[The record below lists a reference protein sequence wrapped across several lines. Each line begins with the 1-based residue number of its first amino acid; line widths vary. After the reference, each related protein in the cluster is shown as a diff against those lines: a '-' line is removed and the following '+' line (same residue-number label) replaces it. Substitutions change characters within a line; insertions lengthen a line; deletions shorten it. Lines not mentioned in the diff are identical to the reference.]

1 MKITYKIAALILI
14 SVLSL
19 IGISIISSVFKAQEL
34 QYYTLVE
41 ELKTA
46 QAHML
51 NALVYE
57 KSFEKTFTND
67 EQVYPLLEKATA
79 KLKNINA
86 GLLEDNSHNI
96 DEILDLINI
105 FRDSFEKMA
114 ANARQLIT
122 KKNILNTLAAD
133 YFEQH
138 QKVSNKLTM
147 DISGSI
153 FEEYGGIGL
162 EIYDEV
168 DTADFDEGPLQELNT
183 ASLQVYSSINQIII
197 LVNQDLLLENSVE
210 RFDERYTKII
220 ERIEVEDIN
229 VRNRSELLKGDIY
242 RKLSKQL
249 TFTYKGIEKLVPE
262 LKTIYIE
269 NQLLS
274 QGLERHQKEIETI
287 TGNITAFSENLR
299 YERHQAV
306 AQFQLIGQGF
316 IMVLMLGGG
325 LALGRSITK
334 PLSVL
339 ARATE
344 AMKPDQLEQLKASR
358 NEAERKLLDGSDELS
373 ILMRSF
379 DRMREEI
386 LDKIEEIE
394 EKNQSLQ
401 RMDRIKDQFLA
412 NTSHELRTPL
422 NGIIGL
428 TDSLIDGI
436 AGPLSDVAIDNLS
449 MIVQSGK
456 RLANLVNDI
465 LDFSK
470 MKNQDL
476 QLQLRPVDIRS
487 SVTLVLALSHSL
499 VSRKSVRLVNQV
511 PDDLPLVEA
520 DENRLEQIL
529 MNLIG
534 NAIKFTHE
542 GEIKVSAAV
551 IETPLSGDASII
563 TDGEIVTI
571 EGGNGKDLIRI
582 SITDTGIGIPKE
594 KQTRIFESFEQADGS
609 TAREYGGTGLGLS
622 VTQKLVE
629 LHQGTI
635 FLESSEGQ
643 GSTFHFTLP
652 VIEGADLEIKDQA
665 SVSRESDQLHLL
677 KVTQPN
683 VDNAELENQES
694 RSQEPGILK
703 TVLVVDDEPVNVQI
717 LKNQLSMQGYEVL
730 AASNGFQALEI
741 LKSRRPDLILLDLMM
756 PRMSGYEVCQK
767 LREDFDMNTLPVI
780 MLTAKNQIEDMI
792 EGFGAG
798 ANDYMVK
805 PFHKDELLARVRTHL
820 KIKEAIQAIKETER
834 LQVEIQERQKRAEAQ
849 EQHKKEFEHKNQ
861 QLELANVELVATLN
875 QLKNTQEMLIE
886 SEKMASLGNLVAGVA
901 HEVNT
906 PLGNGITG
914 ASHGLELLRALKK
927 QHETSKMSQKSFEEY
942 LKKGEE
948 VGALVMSSLL
958 KAGKQIQS
966 FKQVA
971 VDQTNYD
978 QLKFNMKKS
987 LEDIFNSLHYML
999 KKCNPE
1005 IIIRCDESIE
1015 LDSYP
1020 GAFSQIITNFVA
1032 NSLLHGFE
1040 GRDSGTIT
1048 IEITPEGEEV
1058 IIKYSDDGVGIPKEN
1073 IKKIFDPF
1081 FTTKRAMGGTGLG
1094 MHIVFNLVHHQLGGA
1109 LDCESTIGE
1118 GTTFTVCL
1126 PRSL

>member
-19 IGISIISSVFKAQEL
+19 IGISIISSVFKAQEV

-67 EQVYPLLEKATA
+67 EQVYPLLEKATS
-79 KLKNINA
+79 KLKNINS

-96 DEILDLINI
+96 DEILGLINV
-105 FRDSFEKMA
+105 FRESFEKMA
-114 ANARQLIT
+114 KNARLLIT

-138 QKVSNKLTM
+138 QEVSNKLTM

-168 DTADFDEGPLQELNT
+168 DTVDFDEGQLQELNT

-197 LVNQDLLLENSVE
+197 LVNQDLLLENNVE
-210 RFDERYTKII
+210 RFDDRYTEII
-220 ERIEVEDIN
+220 EKIEVEDIN

-242 RKLSKQL
+242 QKLSRQL
-249 TFTYKGIEKLVPE
+249 TLTYAGIKKLVPE

-274 QGLERHQKEIETI
+274 QELQRHQNEIETI
-287 TGNITAFSENLR
+287 TGNITTYSENLR

-306 AQFQLIGQGF
+306 ARFQLVGQGF

-358 NEAERKLLDGSDELS
+358 NEAERKLLGGSDELS

-394 EKNQSLQ
+394 EKNHSLQ

-428 TDSLIDGI
+428 SDSLIDGV
-436 AGPLSDVAIDNLS
+436 AGPLSNEAIDNLS

-499 VSRKSVRLVNQV
+499 VSSKSVRLVNQV
-511 PDDLPLVEA
+511 PDDLPLIEA

-542 GEIKVSAAV
+542 GEVRVSAEV
-551 IETPLSGDASII
+551 IGASLP
-563 TDGEIVTI
+563 
-571 EGGNGKDLIRI
+571 GGISEEKGLIRI
-582 SITDTGIGIPKE
+582 SITDTGIGIPKD

-652 VIEGADLEIKDQA
+652 VMEGADLEIKDQT
-665 SVSRESDQLHLL
+665 STPKEEEKLHLL
-677 KVTQPN
+677 QVTQAN
-683 VDNAELENQES
+683 VDNAELKNQES
-694 RSQEPGILK
+694 SNQERKIQESGIQK
-703 TVLVVDDEPVNVQI
+703 TVLVVDDEPVNVQL
-717 LKNQLSMQGYEVL
+717 LKNHLSMQGYEVL
-730 AASNGFQALEI
+730 TASNGFQALEI
-741 LKSRRPDLILLDLMM
+741 LKSQIPDLILLDLMM
-756 PRMSGYEVCQK
+756 PRMSGYDVCQK
-767 LREDFDMNTLPVI
+767 LREDYDMNTLPVI
-780 MLTAKNQIEDMI
+780 MLTAKNQVEDMI

-798 ANDYMVK
+798 ANDYMIK
-805 PFHKDELLARVRTHL
+805 PFHKDELLARVQTHL

-834 LQVEIQERQKRAEAQ
+834 LQVEIEERQKRAEAQ
-849 EQHKKEFEHKNQ
+849 ERHKKAFEHKNQ
-861 QLELANVELVATLN
+861 QLELANVELEATLN
-875 QLKNTQEMLIE
+875 QLQNTQEMLIE

-906 PLGNGITG
+906 PLGIGITG
-914 ASHGLELLRALKK
+914 ASHGLELLRTLKK
-927 QHETSKMSQKSFEEY
+927 QHDASKMSQKAFEDY
-942 LKKGEE
+942 LQQGEE

-958 KAGKQIQS
+958 KAGRQIQS

-978 QLKFNMKKS
+978 QLKFNLKTN
-987 LEDIFNSLHYML
+987 LGDIFNSLHYML

-1005 IIIRCDESIE
+1005 IIIQCDESIE

-1040 GRDSGTIT
+1040 GRDTGIIT
-1048 IEITPEGEEV
+1048 IEIILEGEDV
-1058 IIKYSDDGVGIPKEN
+1058 IVKYSDDGVGIPKEN
-1073 IKKIFDPF
+1073 LKKIFDPF

-1094 MHIVFNLVHHQLGGA
+1094 MHIVFNLVHHQLSGS
-1109 LDCESTIGE
+1109 LECESIIDE
-1118 GTTFTVCL
+1118 GTTFTVRL